1 MVRPASRVSKV
12 LMTGPLAPFAD
23 AYALELKQRS
33 LYAVDVGGPAAAG
46 GAAE

>member
-23 AYALELKQRS
+23 AYALELKPL

-46 GAAE
+46 DAAE